1 MVPPHKLEK
10 DDTMPRLRRL
20 LFAAVVVLL
29 GMPAA
34 AGAQVGYLWSFEERH
49 AKADLVVIAEP
60 IATKDT
66 GRRTA
71 HPSLK
76 PDLPVVELETELKV
90 LTTLK
95 GQSEPTIRLKHY
107 RIDMDE
113 WRRRNGGNA
122 GLVNAG
128 SELSFD
134 ATTGQKPAYLLFVI
148 DTNDGRFEPL
158 SGHTF
163 PTETVFR
170 LTPAMS
176 ALPGTPL
183 R

>member
-1 MVPPHKLEK
+1 M
-10 DDTMPRLRRL
+10 RLRCKRSKRNYFAVLIGL
-20 LFAAVVVLL
+20 LLL
-29 GMPAA
+29 VYVRTGTAESGTVPINAPA
-34 AGAQVGYLWSFEERH
+34 QIGYLWTFEERH

-66 GRRTA
+66 GRRTV
-71 HPSLK
+71 HPSLR
-76 PDLPVVELETELKV
+76 PDLPVIELETELKV

-95 GQSEPTIRLKHY
+95 GQSEPVIRLKHY

-113 WRRRNGGNA
+113 WRRRNGAEA

-128 SELSFD
+128 THLSFD
-134 ATTGQKPAYLLFVI
+134 APKERPPAYVLFLTAT
-148 DTNDGRFEPL
+148 DGGRFEPL

-170 LTPAMS
+170 LMPATE
-176 ALPGTPL
+176 LH
-183 R
+183 